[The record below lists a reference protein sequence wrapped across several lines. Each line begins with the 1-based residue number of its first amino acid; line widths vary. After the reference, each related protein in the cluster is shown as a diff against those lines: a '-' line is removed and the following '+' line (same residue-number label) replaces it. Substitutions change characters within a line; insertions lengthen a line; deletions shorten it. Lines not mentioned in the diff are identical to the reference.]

1 MGGMEQ
7 TPAWAGALIE
17 QFGAL
22 RADMTALR
30 GDVVALRAD
39 MTALRGDMA
48 TQADLAALRAEMA
61 TKADLGDLATHAEL
75 DTLNANLQALRLD
88 LLARIDRLQEALTQQ
103 QQQSVVNHAIAS
115 RARDAMRGIE
125 EEVSALTR
133 MVMRLSRRLDDIE
146 GREAGH

>member
-1 MGGMEQ
+1 MA
-7 TPAWAGALIE
+7 TK
-17 QFGAL
+17 
-22 RADMTALR
+22 ADLAEMATK
-30 GDVVALRAD
+30 AD
-39 MTALRGDMA
+39 LAEMATKADLAEMA
-48 TQADLAALRAEMA
+48 TQADLAEMA

-103 QQQSVVNHAIAS
+103 QQESVVNHAIAS